1 MDYQKILADLKNKK
15 YSTVYFLEGEEPY
28 YIDIVSDYILEHVLT
43 ESEKSFNQTLL
54 YGKDITLD
62 TILTASRRYPMMA
75 ERQVVVVREAQN
87 IKDIDDLASYV
98 EKPAPSTILVLC
110 HKYKTVDKRK
120 KLYKAIQKNGVYLES
135 KPLYENQVP
144 AWIVDYLKTQRLGIE
159 AKAVQ
164 MITDHVGNNLQRI
177 VNELDKVIFSAIP
190 GTSITVDDVE
200 KNIGISK
207 EYNAFE
213 FQKALGSRD
222 IFKSNRIVNYLIHNE
237 KSNPMTMIVGILIG
251 FFRKILTYHAIEN
264 KNNPGE
270 VAQKLGISPYFIN
283 DYLNAAKSYP
293 LQKAVLVLSLLRE
306 YDLRSKGARGGS
318 TENGELLR
326 ELTYKIIHI

>member
-1 MDYQKILADLKNKK
+1 MDFQKILSDLKDKK

-28 YIDIVSDYILEHVLT
+28 YIDLISDYILENVLT

-54 YGKDITLD
+54 YGKEITID
-62 TILTASRRYPMMA
+62 TILTAARRYPMMA

-87 IKDIDDLASYV
+87 IRDIDELASYV
-98 EKPAPSTILVLC
+98 EKPAPSTLLVLC
-110 HKYKTVDKRK
+110 HKYKTIDKRK
-120 KLYKAIQKNGVYLES
+120 KLYKAVQKNGVYLES

-144 AWIVDYLKTQRLGIE
+144 NWIIGYLKTQQLGIE
-159 AKAVQ
+159 PKAVQ

-213 FQKALGSRD
+213 FQKALGSKD
-222 IFKSNRIVNYLIHNE
+222 LYKANRIVNYLIENE
-237 KSNPMTMIVGILIG
+237 KSTPMNMITGILISY
-251 FFRKILTYHAIEN
+251 FRKILTYHSIEN
-264 KNNPGE
+264 KGNQGE
-270 VAQKLGISPYFIN
+270 VAQKLGVSPFFIN
-283 DYLNAAKSYP
+283 DYLTAGRNYP
-293 LQKAVLVLSLLRE
+293 LQKAVLAISLLRE
-306 YDLRSKGARGGS
+306 YDLRSKGARGGT

-326 ELTYKIIHI
+326 ELTYKILHL

>member
-1 MDYQKILADLKNKK
+1 MDFQKILADLKDKK

-28 YIDIVSDYILEHVLT
+28 YIDLISDYILENVLT

-54 YGKDITLD
+54 YGKEITID
-62 TILTASRRYPMMA
+62 TILTAARRYPMMA

-87 IKDIDDLASYV
+87 IRDIDELASYV
-98 EKPAPSTILVLC
+98 EKPAPSTLLVLC
-110 HKYKTVDKRK
+110 HKYKTIDKRK

-144 AWIVDYLKTQRLGIE
+144 NWIIGYLKTQQLGIE
-159 AKAVQ
+159 PKAVQ

-213 FQKALGSRD
+213 FQKALGSKD
-222 IFKSNRIVNYLIHNE
+222 LYKANRIVNYLIENE
-237 KSNPMTMIVGILIG
+237 KSTPMNMITGILISY
-251 FFRKILTYHAIEN
+251 FRKILTYHSIEN
-264 KNNPGE
+264 KGNQGE
-270 VAQKLGISPYFIN
+270 VAQKLGVSPFFIN
-283 DYLNAAKSYP
+283 DYLTAGRNYP
-293 LQKAVLVLSLLRE
+293 LQKAVLAISLLRE
-306 YDLRSKGARGGS
+306 YDLRSKGARGGT

-326 ELTYKIIHI
+326 ELTYKILHL